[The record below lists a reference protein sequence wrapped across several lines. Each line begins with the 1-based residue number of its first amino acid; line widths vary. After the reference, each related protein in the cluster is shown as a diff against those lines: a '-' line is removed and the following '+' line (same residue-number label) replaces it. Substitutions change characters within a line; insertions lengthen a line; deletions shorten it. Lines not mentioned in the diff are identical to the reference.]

1 MTCARVLF
9 LARYRIP
16 HACMS
21 LQFDHNLLGIDR
33 TVIATP
39 LDPEELKPI
48 FDQYNIDH
56 SNFEYV
62 NDSVVYDR
70 YPQVNNWVFE
80 DDYRGWWLRQQAIKL
95 SFLDILDYDVM
106 LMQDP
111 DTFLIEPYRCWNG
124 ERLNYMVLEN
134 TTHGSYAGMIESI
147 FGFPRQ
153 TEHCFITEF
162 VPVSKKNHTEMIQ
175 YLTERHHGHWLDA
188 LIENTTKMP
197 TIPPWGKGE
206 IIRWFSEY
214 EVVGNWAAHQAPIDY
229 TFQRRYEYDR
239 LEKLSDLTRDYNAVA
254 DAVPDLSLS
263 LRWDEEKKQV
273 TDFDHWMNI
282 INTRLN
288 A

>member
-1 MTCARVLF
+1 MKCVRVLF

-16 HACMS
+16 HACLS
-21 LQFDHNLLGIDR
+21 LQFDQYLEGIEH

-39 LDPEELKPI
+39 MAPDELRPI
-48 FDQYNIDH
+48 FDKYNIDH
-56 SNFEYV
+56 SRFEYLP
-62 NDSVVYDR
+62 DRVVYAK
-70 YPQVNNWVFE
+70 YPQINSWVFP

-95 SFLDILDYDVM
+95 SVLDYLDHDVM

-111 DTFLIEPYRCWNG
+111 DTFLIEPYCPWDG

-162 VPVSKKNHTEMIQ
+162 VPVLKSNHTAMREF
-175 YLTERHHGHWLDA
+175 LEDKHNCNWLDA
-188 LIENTTKMP
+188 MIENTTKMP
-197 TIPPWGKGE
+197 TIPPWGNGE

-214 EVVGNWAAHQAPIDY
+214 EAIGNWAMHCAPVDF
-229 TFQRRYEYDR
+229 TFQRRYEYDS
-239 LEKLSDLTRDYNAVA
+239 LDKLSNLTRQYNAVA
-254 DAVPDLSLS
+254 DAVPDLSRS
-263 LRWDEEKKQV
+263 LKWDADKFEV
-273 TDFDHWMNI
+273 NNFDHWYNLI
-282 INTRLN
+282 KQQI

>member
-62 NDSVVYDR
+62 NDSLVYDR
-70 YPQVNNWVFE
+70 YPQVNNWVFA

-124 ERLNYMVLEN
+124 ERLNYMVLED
-134 TTHGSYAGMIESI
+134 TTHGSYEGMIESI

-153 TEHCFITEF
+153 TNHCFITEF
-162 VPVSKKNHTEMIQ
+162 VPVLKKNHTEMIQ
-175 YLTERHHGHWLDA
+175 YLTDRHHCHWLDA

-214 EVVGNWAAHQAPIDY
+214 EVVGNWAVHQAPVDY

-239 LEKLSDLTRDYNAVA
+239 LEKLADLTPEYNAVA

-263 LRWDEEKKQV
+263 LRWDDELKQV

-282 INTRLN
+282 INSRLN
-288 A
+288 D